1 MNLEQAIHQRWAA
14 ASALC
19 QLLPA
24 ARLHTG
30 LARGVATPYAT
41 LVRKPGRTLFRTNAG
56 DALEEVLLAIHVW
69 HDRFDA
75 GQAVAQQV
83 QAVFDRSDFSLSD
96 GDRVVQMRRAGESAV
111 DHEDGVWQWVI
122 EFFIHVHLPSG
133 H

>member
-14 ASALC
+14 AAALC

-24 ARLHTG
+24 DRLHTG
-30 LARGVATPYAT
+30 LARGTGTPYAT
-41 LVRKPGRTLFRTNAG
+41 LLRKPSRTLFRTNAG
-56 DALEEVLLAIHVW
+56 DALEEVPLVIHVW

-75 GQAVAQQV
+75 GQAIARQV

-96 GDRVVQMRRAGESAV
+96 GGRVVQMRRAGESV
-111 DHEDGVWQWVI
+111 VEHDDGVWQWAI
-122 EFFIHVHLPSG
+122 EFSVQVYLPSG

>member
-1 MNLEQAIHQRWAA
+1 MNLEQGIHQRWAA

-24 ARLHTG
+24 DRLHTG
-30 LARGVATPYAT
+30 LARGAATPYAT

-56 DALEEVLLAIHVW
+56 DALEEVPLGIHVW
-69 HDRFDA
+69 HDGFDA
-75 GQAVAQQV
+75 GQAIAQQV

-96 GDRVVQMRRAGESAV
+96 GGHVVQMRRAGESAV
-111 DHEDGVWQWVI
+111 ERDNSVWQWVI
-122 EFFIHVHLPSG
+122 EFSVHVYLPSG

>member
-14 ASALC
+14 AFALC

-24 ARLHTG
+24 DRLRTG
-30 LARGVATPYAT
+30 LARGTAMPYAT

-56 DALEEVLLAIHVW
+56 DALEEVPLGIHVW

-75 GQAVAQQV
+75 SQAIAQQV

-96 GDRVVQMRRAGESAV
+96 GARVVQMRRAGESV
-111 DHEDGVWQWVI
+111 VQHDDGIWQWAI
-122 EFFIHVHLPSG
+122 EFYVQVYLPSG